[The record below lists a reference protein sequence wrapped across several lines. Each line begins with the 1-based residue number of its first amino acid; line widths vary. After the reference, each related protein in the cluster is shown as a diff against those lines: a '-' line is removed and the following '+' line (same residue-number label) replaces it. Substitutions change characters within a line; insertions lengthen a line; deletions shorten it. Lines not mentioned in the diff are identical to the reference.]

1 MQACPQCGE
10 ENPERARFCS
20 SCGVALTA
28 TAPSGAEE
36 RKVVSV
42 LFVDL
47 VGFTAR
53 SDRADPEDVRAT
65 LRPYHARLKQEI
77 EHFGGTV
84 EKFIGD
90 AVMAV
95 FGAPIS
101 HEDDAERAVRAALK
115 ILEAIE
121 DLNAEDGV
129 ELAVRAAVA
138 TGEAVVS
145 LNARP
150 EMGEGIATGDVVNT
164 AARLQTSAP
173 VGSVVVGDSTFRS
186 TRDVILYDE
195 LEPVSVKGKAEPL
208 QLWQATRPRGRFG
221 VDVERRADVPFV
233 GREHE
238 LALLKDAYARAMQE
252 SSLQLVTMTGEPGV
266 GKTRLIAEFQAFV
279 DAQPELVLWRQGR
292 CLPYGEGITFWALG
306 EIVKAHAGILES
318 DSPADAGAKLGAA
331 IDALIEDG
339 TDRDWFRGRLAPL
352 IGAETSEVAVSRE
365 ESFTAWQRFLEA
377 VSAQRPLVLVVE
389 DLHWADAAL
398 VDFLDH
404 LVDWSSGVPL
414 VLLIAARPELY
425 ERHPGWGGG
434 KRNSVTISLGPLTDD
449 ETARLVA
456 SLVGRSVLPA
466 ETQTALLERA
476 GGNPLYAEEFVR
488 MLAERGPP
496 APDTPLPE
504 TVQALIAARLDTL
517 PAERK
522 SLLQDAS
529 VVGKVF
535 WSGAVAAIG
544 GVEERTVK
552 EGMRELVRKELVR
565 PTRTTSVEGQEE
577 LSFWH
582 ALVRDVA
589 YQQLPRAAR
598 AAKHLAAAKWI
609 EDIAGDRV
617 ADQAEILVH
626 HVNEALELAR
636 AAGGGAAQA
645 ELEDKLRELLV
656 MAGERAMQLDAG
668 KGYDY
673 FRRALELSRPGQ
685 DGRLDLLERAG
696 LAAADTA
703 RGQEVWELRVQ
714 ALEEARENG
723 DTLRTGKFLGA
734 LSHAEWIRG
743 HRAEAERYL
752 NEGLDLLEREP
763 PGPELA
769 YLYTRNA
776 ARHMVAGRSREC
788 LEAAQKALALC
799 EEFGVHDRTVSVL
812 QSIGIARC
820 ELGDLSGLD
829 DLRAGIQRGL
839 ELGLGTPTAVGY
851 TNLGHFVWLMEGP
864 RQAIAAKEE
873 GDQFA
878 RSRGLEGAAGWNRS
892 ELVWMFFDLGEWD
905 DLVAL
910 ADERIAW
917 ARENAQIQTTT
928 MVLTYKGI
936 VLALRGALTEAAA
949 LRDAFLPQA
958 REAADPQVLVPALAA
973 AALIEEASGNLPAA
987 LKLVDEVEQATS
999 DRADWTRLLFAPICL
1014 RISVAAGAV
1023 AVGER
1028 LLDRPHAR
1036 GARLE
1041 PALVAGRAI
1050 VAEARDEL
1058 DKAASLYADAAKQW
1072 ANYEFPFEQAHALLG
1087 HWRCTGD
1094 EESLRDAR
1102 AIFVRLG
1109 AVVPQATAEESPR
1122 AARRAK

>member
-1 MQACPQCGE
+1 MRACPQCGE

-20 SCGVALTA
+20 SCGVALKE

-95 FGAPIS
+95 FGAPLS

-115 ILEAIE
+115 ILDAIQ
-121 DLNAEDGV
+121 DLNAEEGV
-129 ELAVRAAVA
+129 ELAVRGAVA

-145 LNARP
+145 LDARP

-164 AARLQTSAP
+164 AARLQQSAP
-173 VGSVVVGDSTFRS
+173 VGSVVVGESTYRS

-195 LEPVSVKGKAEPL
+195 LESVIAKGKAEPL

-238 LALLKDAYARAMQE
+238 LALLKGAYVRATEE

-266 GKTRLIAEFQAFV
+266 GKTRLIAEFQGFV
-279 DAQPELVLWRQGR
+279 DSQPELVLWRQGR

-318 DSPADAGAKLGAA
+318 DSPGEAGSKLGSA
-331 IDALIEDG
+331 IDALVEDG
-339 TDRDWFRGRLAPL
+339 ADRDWFRGRLAPL
-352 IGAETSEVAVSRE
+352 IGAESAEGAVARE

-377 VSAQRPLVLVVE
+377 VAAQRPLVLVIE
-389 DLHWADAAL
+389 DLHWADGAL
-398 VDFLDH
+398 VEFLDH
-404 LVDWSSGVPL
+404 LVDWASGVPL

-434 KRNSVTISLGPLTDD
+434 KRNSVTISLGPLTDE

-466 ETQTALLERA
+466 ETQAALLERA
-476 GGNPLYAEEFVR
+476 GGNPLYTEEFVR

-504 TVQALIAARLDTL
+504 NVQALIAARLDTL

-529 VVGKVF
+529 VLGKVF
-535 WSGAVAAIG
+535 WTGAVAAIG
-544 GVEERTVK
+544 DVDERAVK

-598 AAKHLAAAKWI
+598 AAKHLAATKWI
-609 EDIAGDRV
+609 EGIAGDRV

-626 HVNEALELAR
+626 HVNEALELTR
-636 AAGGGAAQA
+636 AAGGAGQN
-645 ELEDKLRELLV
+645 ELEDKLRALLV
-656 MAGERAMQLDAG
+656 MAGERAMQLDAH
-668 KGYDY
+668 KAYDY
-673 FRRALELSRPGQ
+673 FHRALELSQPGQ
-685 DGRLDLLERAG
+685 EGRADLLDRAG
-696 LAAADTA
+696 QAAADTA
-703 RGQEVWELRVQ
+703 HGQEAWELRVQ
-714 ALEEARENG
+714 QVQEARDRG
-723 DTLRTGKFLGA
+723 DRLRTGKALGT
-734 LSHAEWIRG
+734 LSHIEWIRG

-752 NEGLDLLEREP
+752 REGLDLLEREP

-769 YLYTRNA
+769 YLYAREA
-776 ARHMVAGRSREC
+776 ASHMVAGRSREC
-788 LEAAQKALALC
+788 LEASKKALALC
-799 EEFGVHDRTVSVL
+799 EEFGVHDRTVAL
-812 QSIGIARC
+812 MQSLGIARC
-820 ELGDLSGLD
+820 ELGDLDGLD
-829 DLRAGIQRGL
+829 DLREGIRRGL
-839 ELGLGTPTAVGY
+839 ELGLGTPTGIGY
-851 TNLGHFVWLMEGP
+851 TNLGHFLWLMEGP
-864 RQAIAAKEE
+864 RQAMAAKEE
-873 GDQFA
+873 GDEFA
-878 RSRGLEGAAGWNRS
+878 RQRGLEGVMGWNRS
-892 ELVWMFFDLGEWD
+892 ELVWMLFDLGEWD
-905 DLVAL
+905 DLITL
-910 ADERIAW
+910 ADERIAA
-917 ARENAQIQTTT
+917 AREDFRIQSAT
-928 MVLTYKGI
+928 MVVTYKAI
-936 VLALRGALTEAAA
+936 VLALRGALSEAAA
-949 LRDAFLPQA
+949 LRDEFLPQA
-958 REAADPQVLVPALAA
+958 REALDPQVLVPALTA
-973 AALIEEASGNLPAA
+973 AALIEEASGNLPGA
-987 LKLVDEVEQATS
+987 LKLVEEVELATR
-999 DRADWTRLLFAPICL
+999 DRADWTRLLHAPICL

-1023 AVGER
+1023 SVGEP
-1028 LLDRPHAR
+1028 LLDRPNAR

-1041 PALVAGRAI
+1041 PALVAGHAI
-1050 VAEARDEL
+1050 VAENRGEIDEAG
-1058 DKAASLYADAAKQW
+1058 KLYADAAKRW
-1072 ANYEFPFEQAHALLG
+1072 ESYEFPFEQAHALLG

-1094 EESLRDAR
+1094 EGSLREAH
-1102 AIFVRLG
+1102 AIFERLG